1 MPVTDRPELENANL
15 RVAAQPFFFKVFK
28 IIAPNLIFMATDVI
42 KVLPAIDAG
51 IVEIVEL
58 DANGIISDWL

>member
-1 MPVTDRPELENANL
+1 MPVTDRPELENDTL

-42 KVLPAIDAG
+42 KVLPTKDAG
-51 IVEIVEL
+51 IVEIVKL